1 MKDEHTDAETK
12 QFAILT
18 SGGDAP
24 GMNSAVRAAT
34 MLWRSRGH
42 NVFGVESGFKG
53 LIEDALEP
61 LDVPQVDGVLR
72 EGGTILG
79 SARCPEFRTPEGR
92 ERARET
98 LRAHDISGLLVIGGN
113 GSLAGIRSL
122 LDPDE
127 VDGPMPNVLGIPASI
142 DNDIGFTGM
151 SIGVD
156 TAMNTIV
163 DACDKIADTAHAFD
177 RTFLVEVMGRKC
189 GYLAMTSAI
198 ATGAEMVL
206 FPESADDEDE
216 IVDQV
221 VETVRHAA
229 SRQERPKGALV
240 IKSEGCEI
248 PTDRLKTLVD
258 ARLDEELD
266 DDLPDVE
273 TRVTVLGHVVRGGRP
288 SAFDRV
294 LASRLAHAGV
304 QGLLDG
310 ETDRMAAWLMP
321 KPPPEE
327 VAARSPADPYCWLV
341 DLEAVLEE
349 TRRIRDGTSPLVEW
363 RTRVFDHI
371 EDTLVM

>member
-1 MKDEHTDAETK
+1 
-12 QFAILT
+12 
-18 SGGDAP
+18 
-24 GMNSAVRAAT
+24 MNSAVRAAT
-34 MLWRSRGH
+34 MLWRARGH
-42 NVFGVESGFKG
+42 DVLGVTSGFRG
-53 LIEDALEP
+53 LIEDCLRP

-79 SARCPEFRTPEGR
+79 SARCPEFREPSGR
-92 ERARET
+92 QKARET
-98 LRAHDISGLLVIGGN
+98 LRAHEIDGLLVIGGN

-122 LDPDE
+122 LDPEE
-127 VDGPMPNVLGIPASI
+127 VDGPVPNVLGIPASI

-248 PTDRLKTLVD
+248 PTDRLKMLVD
-258 ARLDEELD
+258 ERLDEELE

-310 ETDRMAAWLMP
+310 ESDRMAAWLMP

-327 VAARSPADPYCWLV
+327 VSERSPADPYCWLV
-341 DLEAVLEE
+341 DLEAVLDE

>member
-1 MKDEHTDAETK
+1 
-12 QFAILT
+12 
-18 SGGDAP
+18 
-24 GMNSAVRAAT
+24 
-34 MLWRSRGH
+34 
-42 NVFGVESGFKG
+42 
-53 LIEDALEP
+53 
-61 LDVPQVDGVLR
+61 
-72 EGGTILG
+72 
-79 SARCPEFRTPEGR
+79 
-92 ERARET
+92 
-98 LRAHDISGLLVIGGN
+98 
-113 GSLAGIRSL
+113 
-122 LDPDE
+122 
-127 VDGPMPNVLGIPASI
+127 
-142 DNDIGFTGM
+142 
-151 SIGVD
+151 
-156 TAMNTIV
+156 MNTIV

-206 FPESADDEDE
+206 FPESADDEDA
-216 IVDQV
+216 IVGQV
-221 VETVRHAA
+221 VETVRQAA
-229 SRQERPKGALV
+229 SREERPKGALV
-240 IKSEGCEI
+240 IKSEGCAI

-258 ARLDEELD
+258 ERLDEELP
-266 DDLPDVE
+266 DDLPDIE

-321 KPPPEE
+321 KPPPEDVSE
-327 VAARSPADPYCWLV
+327 RSPADPYCWLV

-349 TRRIRDGTSPLVEW
+349 TRRIRGGTSPLVEW